1 MTIRRITLSPR
12 LAATASLVVGGGN
25 IVDVGTD
32 HAYLPAHLILTKKI
46 PFAIASDLRK
56 SPLDNARDTVIK
68 YKLQNKI
75 ELRLSDGLSTIR
87 KIYNPRIYA
96 ADSQAAG
103 EDTMVLKGDGIFKIA
118 DFTIGY
124 LSVPGHSTDSMCY
137 KIGNVIFTGDTLSAG
152 KIGSTNNS
160 YAEKTLVA
168 NVQTKIFSQPEC
180 TTLLPG
186 HGPPTSIEAEKFFN
200 LTLGCPELEK

>member
-1 MTIRRITLSPR
+1 MKIYYHVNLEGYSNCYIITNPELKE
-12 LAATASLVVGGGN
+12 AI
-25 IVDVGTD
+25 IVDPGKITKEIVQNIENEQYNLV
-32 HAYLPAHLILTKKI
+32 AVLITHNHG
-46 PFAIASDLRK
+46 SH
-56 SPLDNARDTVIK
+56 T
-68 YKLQNKI
+68 
-75 ELRLSDGLSTIR
+75 DGLSTIR

-103 EDTMVLKGDGIFKIA
+103 EDTIVLKGDGIFRIA

-160 YAEKTLVA
+160 YAERTLVA

-200 LTLGCPELEK
+200 LTLGLPELEK

>member
-1 MTIRRITLSPR
+1 MKIYYHVNLEGYSNCYIITNPELKE
-12 LAATASLVVGGGN
+12 AI
-25 IVDVGTD
+25 IVDPGKITKEIVQNIENEQYNLV
-32 HAYLPAHLILTKKI
+32 AVLITHNHG
-46 PFAIASDLRK
+46 SH
-56 SPLDNARDTVIK
+56 T
-68 YKLQNKI
+68 
-75 ELRLSDGLSTIR
+75 DGLSTIR

-103 EDTMVLKGDGIFKIA
+103 EDTIVLKGDGIFKIA

-160 YAEKTLVA
+160 YAKKTLIA
-168 NVQTKIFSQPEC
+168 NVQTKIFSQQEC

>member
-1 MTIRRITLSPR
+1 MKIYYHVNLEGYSNCYIITNPELKE
-12 LAATASLVVGGGN
+12 AI
-25 IVDVGTD
+25 IVDPGKITKEIVQNIENEQYNLV
-32 HAYLPAHLILTKKI
+32 AVLITHNHG
-46 PFAIASDLRK
+46 SH
-56 SPLDNARDTVIK
+56 T
-68 YKLQNKI
+68 
-75 ELRLSDGLSTIR
+75 DGLSTIR

-103 EDTMVLKGDGIFKIA
+103 EDTIVLKGDGIFKIA

-160 YAEKTLVA
+160 YAKKTLIA
-168 NVQTKIFSQPEC
+168 NVQTKIFSQQES